1 MARTSSLAACDQRF
15 VEGCSTGRLLVGVC
29 VAEKHGQHSGAQEL
43 VPAPSSISPRQV
55 RPSVYDSGATY
66 IGQALHVRLWQCD
79 AGRST
84 LASRLAGQNGQAGKG
99 MHLDRQQQFPAVL
112 QQPCSS
118 SHSNLHFQAAR
129 HGIAE
134 TPGGCVRAI
143 AASRHCLRDPAQA
156 FGFFFSSV
164 GFFTTLASRRRGFGS
179 ETLTDG
185 LDIRLGRRRCTHAP
199 CLPTLLNKH
208 RHGWLQPSSRLPR
221 RREGVQ
227 STRASPPQRPR
238 LTLRRPSL

>member
-1 MARTSSLAACDQRF
+1 MTSLVSSQGSLSCHGPLQAPCSSRSFRPSEAVCLLWQGYMARTSSLAACDQRF

-134 TPGGCVRAI
+134 TPGGCIRAI

-156 FGFFFSSV
+156 FGFFFQ
-164 GFFTTLASRRRGFGS
+164 
-179 ETLTDG
+179 
-185 LDIRLGRRRCTHAP
+185 LGRVLHHTCF
-199 CLPTLLNKH
+199 
-208 RHGWLQPSSRLPR
+208 
-221 RREGVQ
+221 
-227 STRASPPQRPR
+227 
-238 LTLRRPSL
+238 